1 MGQKKMV
8 VIAAESSRPFGVS
21 VISVVVI
28 LFGLFTALLGVLEYL
43 TGISTGILG
52 TSRGAGYEF
61 LGGPAG
67 IAIGVAY
74 ILAGVG
80 LWWLRRWAWWLAIL
94 AGIVGFALAFPST
107 IGMLIWGA
115 LLAYLF
121 VVRGNFGVLHGNPQI
136 TSG

>member
-1 MGQKKMV
+1 MKKMV

-21 VISVVVI
+21 VISVLII
-28 LFGLFTALLGVLEYL
+28 LYGLFTALLGVLEYF
-43 TGISTGILG
+43 TGFSTGIFSL
-52 TSRGAGYEF
+52 SRGAGYEF

-74 ILAGVG
+74 MLAGFG

-94 AGIVGFALAFPST
+94 AGIVGFAFAFPAP

-115 LLAYLF
+115 FLAYLF
-121 VVRGNFGVLHGNPQI
+121 VVRGNFGVLHGNPQV

>member
-1 MGQKKMV
+1 MV

-21 VISVVVI
+21 VISVLII

-43 TGISTGILG
+43 TGISTGIFSL
-52 TSRGAGYEF
+52 SRGAGYEF

-74 ILAGVG
+74 MLAGVG

-94 AGIVGFALAFPST
+94 AGIVGFAFAFPAP

-115 LLAYLF
+115 FLAYLF
-121 VVRGNFGVLHGNPQI
+121 VVRGNFGVLRGNPQI